1 MKKTNALLIAINN
14 SPIWA
19 NNVIEAFG
27 DKHNLRIYNAD
38 LPLAEQFKDIEMV
51 IDNGVFHDRT
61 IIDAADG
68 VKLWQVLSTGID
80 HTDVDHIKSK
90 GIVVANCPGQLSGS
104 SLAEC
109 AMMFILMLTRH
120 FHDLADDFQNKILW
134 STFGRSL
141 DGLSLGLIGFGASGR
156 ELAKRAKVF
165 GLKIKVIEVGD
176 IPEDVLHEIK
186 PDFVGGPDDMDKV
199 IAESDILSLHLPLI
213 KETRHIIDA
222 RRLALMKPDAYL
234 INVARGALVDEDAL
248 YKMLLEGKLGGA
260 GLDAF
265 SDEPPNPER
274 EVYKLHNV
282 ICTPHIAGV
291 SNGIARLRA
300 HHALK
305 NADNF
310 AQGLEAISQV

>member
-27 DKHNLRIYNAD
+27 DKHNLRVYNAD
-38 LPLAEQFKDIEMV
+38 LPLAEQFKDVEMV

-68 VKLWQVLSTGID
+68 VKLWQVLSTGVD
-80 HTDVDHIKSK
+80 HTDVDYIKSK
-90 GIVVANCPGQLSGS
+90 GIVVANCPGRFSGA

-109 AMMFILMLTRH
+109 AMMFILMLTRQ
-120 FHDLADDFQNKILW
+120 FHGLTDDFRNQKLW

-141 DGLSLGLIGFGASGR
+141 DGLTMGLIGFGASGR
-156 ELAKRAKVF
+156 ELAKRAKPF
-165 GLKIKVIEVGD
+165 GLRIKVIEVGD
-176 IPEDVLHEIK
+176 IPEDVLQETK
-186 PDFVGGPDDMDKV
+186 PEFVGGPDDMDQV

-213 KETRHIIDA
+213 KETHHIINA

-234 INVARGALVDEDAL
+234 INVARGALVDEEAL
-248 YKMLLEGKLGGA
+248 YEMLLAGKLGGA

-265 SDEPPNPER
+265 SDEPPNPSR
-274 EVYKLHNV
+274 KVYQLANV
-282 ICTPHIAGV
+282 VCTPHIAGV
-291 SNGIARLRA
+291 SDGIARLRA
-300 HHALK
+300 FHALK
-305 NADNF
+305 NADRF
-310 AQGLEAISQV
+310 AQKLEAVSQV